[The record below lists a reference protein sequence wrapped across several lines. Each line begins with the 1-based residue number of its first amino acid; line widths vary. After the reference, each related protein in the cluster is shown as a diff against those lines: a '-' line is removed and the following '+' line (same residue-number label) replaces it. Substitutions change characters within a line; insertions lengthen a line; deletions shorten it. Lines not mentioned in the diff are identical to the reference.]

1 MSKAIALFSGGLD
14 STLAI
19 LAVLKQ
25 GVEVMAVQFVTGF
38 EHDDSSNIHRKKD
51 LSSLA
56 GHFGFGLKV
65 DHLGSKFIGLIMNPK
80 HGYGKNMNPCIDCRI
95 LMLRQARDIMNAM
108 EADFIVTGEVLAQ
121 RPMSQR
127 KDTLYHIDKEADI
140 SGYVVRPLSAKLLKS
155 TFPEEQG
162 FIDREK
168 LYDFRGRSRKPQINL
183 AEEFGLRDYPAPAG
197 GCLLTDPVFS
207 HRIADLLKYK
217 PAPNL
222 RDFELLKVGRH
233 FRISPSARIIVGRN
247 KTENDIIESLTAG
260 DECLLKV
267 EGFGS
272 PSTLLIGEITDN
284 ALKIAA
290 SLCARYSD
298 AKNLAEVS
306 VSVFKDGVKYEMM
319 VQPADR
325 GILENYRIEQKSTL
339 SIMEA

>member
-25 GVEVMAVQFVTGF
+25 EVEVVAVQFITGF
-38 EHDDSSNIHRKKD
+38 EHDNHSNILRKKEF
-51 LSSLA
+51 SSLA
-56 GHFGFGLKV
+56 EHFGFTLKL
-65 DHLGSKFIGLIMNPK
+65 DYLGNRFIDIIMNPK

-95 LMLRQARDIMNAM
+95 LMLRQAKDLMSEMGAT
-108 EADFIVTGEVLAQ
+108 FIVTGEVLGQ

-127 KDTLYHIDKEADI
+127 KETLYHIDKKAGL
-140 SGYVVRPLSAKLLKS
+140 SGYVLRPLSAKLLMS

-162 FIDREK
+162 LINREK
-168 LYDFRGRSRKPQINL
+168 LYDFRGRSRKPQIAL
-183 AEEFGLRDYPAPAG
+183 AGEFGLRDYLAPAG
-197 GCLLTDPVFS
+197 GCLLTDPIFS
-207 HRIADLLKYK
+207 HRIVDLLKYK
-217 PAPNL
+217 PSPTM

-233 FRISPSARIIVGRN
+233 FRISPSGKIIVGRN
-247 KTENDIIESLTAG
+247 KTENDIIESLTVG

-272 PSTLLIGEITDN
+272 PSTLLIGEITGN

-298 AKNLAEVS
+298 AKNMPEVA
-306 VSVFKDGVKYEMM
+306 VSVFKNGIKYEMM
-319 VQPADR
+319 ARPAYIDT
-325 GILENYRIEQKSTL
+325 LENYRIK
-339 SIMEA
+339 